1 MSKAVEKKKYT
12 NYFKTEETKKMDSC
26 LVFCSAVVNKK
37 QVNCVSQMVYMPKE
51 LSERLKKVVTGNV
64 SPAIVGLLEY
74 ILEKFE
80 KEEKV
85 LIISNKE

>member
-1 MSKAVEKKKYT
+1 MTKTLDNKKYI
-12 NYFKTEETKKMDSC
+12 NYFKAEEKKKMDSC

-37 QVNCVSQMVYMPKE
+37 QVNCVSQMVYMPKD
-51 LSERLKKVVTGNV
+51 LSERLKKVVAGNV

-80 KEEKV
+80 KEGKV
-85 LIISNKE
+85 LVISNKE

>member
-1 MSKAVEKKKYT
+1 MTKAIENQGYI
-12 NYFKTEETKKMDSC
+12 NYFKIEEKKKMDSC

-51 LSERLKKVVTGNV
+51 LSERLKKVVAGNV

-74 ILEKFE
+74 VLEKLE
-80 KEEKV
+80 KEGKV
-85 LIISNKE
+85 LVVSNKE

>member
-1 MSKAVEKKKYT
+1 MTKAIENQGYT
-12 NYFKTEETKKMDSC
+12 NYFKIEENKKMDSC

-51 LSERLKKVVTGNV
+51 LSERLKKVVAGNV

-74 ILEKFE
+74 VLEKLE
-80 KEEKV
+80 KEGKV
-85 LIISNKE
+85 LVVSNKE

>member
-1 MSKAVEKKKYT
+1 MTKSIEKKGYT
-12 NYFKTEETKKMDSC
+12 NYFRTEEKKKMDTC

-37 QVNCVSQMVYMPKE
+37 QVNCVSQMVYMPKD
-51 LSERLKKVVTGNV
+51 LSERLKKVIAGNV

-74 ILEKFE
+74 VLEKFE

-85 LIISNKE
+85 LVISNKE